1 MKLNKKIILI
11 ALTFIFSASL
21 SFSQN
26 DGSGNT
32 GLAFLKLGV
41 GARSVAMGEAFS
53 SVSEDATAYI
63 YNPAMLNFSEKTNI
77 YLSHNVGLFDQKN
90 TFIGAKVNMNK
101 LNLGFGLLRSGVDD
115 IEVRLTPGAAI
126 DKFDSQNLSL
136 GLSGS
141 YEVYKNLSFGVTAKF
156 LYEKIFTDE
165 ATGFALDLGTSY
177 RQNNLTF
184 GFVVANIGS
193 MNELNKVS
201 TKIPTLVRFG
211 GSYKK
216 NMDKFSFVIAADGFK
231 VLDGGKFHLHSGIE
245 GGYKDLLFVRAGYQ
259 TNYDN
264 KGFSAGI
271 GFKYMG
277 ITLDYA
283 LVPYY
288 DTFGTGNTI
297 SLGYI
302 F

>member
-11 ALTFIFSASL
+11 ALAFIFSASL
-21 SFSQN
+21 TYSQN
-26 DGSGNT
+26 DGPGNT
-32 GLAFLKLGV
+32 GMAFLKLGV
-41 GARSVAMGEAFS
+41 GARSVAMGESFS
-53 SVSEDATAYI
+53 SVAEDATAFI
-63 YNPAMLNFSEKTNI
+63 YNPAMLNFGEKTNI

-90 TFIGAKVNMNK
+90 SFLGAKINLNK
-101 LNLGFGLLRSGVDD
+101 INLGFGLLRSGVDD
-115 IEVRLTPGAAI
+115 IEVRLTPGAPI
-126 DKFDSQNLSL
+126 EKFNSQNLSL

-141 YEVYKNLSFGVTAKF
+141 YEIYKNLSLGITGKF

-165 ATGFALDLGTSY
+165 ASGFAVDLGTSY

-184 GFVVANIGS
+184 GFMVANIGS

-201 TKIPTLVRFG
+201 TKLPTLVRFG
-211 GSYKK
+211 GSYK
-216 NMDKFSFVIAADGFK
+216 NNFDKFSIVVSADGFK
-231 VLDGGKFHLHSGIE
+231 VLNGGKFHIHSGIE

-277 ITLDYA
+277 ITIDYA

>member
-1 MKLNKKIILI
+1 MNKKIILI
-11 ALTFIFSASL
+11 ALSL
-21 SFSQN
+21 FLTSSLAFSQN
-26 DGSGNT
+26 DGPGNT

-53 SVSEDATAYI
+53 SVAEDATAFI

-90 TFIGAKVNMNK
+90 SFLGAKINLNK
-101 LNLGFGLLRSGVDD
+101 INLGIGILRSGVDD
-115 IEVRLTPGAAI
+115 IEVRLTPGAPI
-126 DKFDSQNLSL
+126 EKFNSQNLCL
-136 GLSGS
+136 GISGS
-141 YEVYKNLSFGVTAKF
+141 YEVYKNLSFGITGKF

-165 ATGFALDLGTSY
+165 ASGFALDLGTSY

-184 GFVVANIGS
+184 GFAVANIGS

-201 TKIPTLVRFG
+201 TKLPTLVRFG
-211 GSYKK
+211 GSFKK
-216 NMDKFSFVIAADGFK
+216 SFDKFSLVVSADGFK
-231 VLDGGKFHLHSGIE
+231 VFDGGKFHIHSGIE
-245 GGYKDLLFVRAGYQ
+245 GGYKDLIFVRAGYQ